1 MHLLKAKKSASSS
14 ASAWFPVLCTTD
26 SWKESLSLG
35 HGLSQCFL
43 QSALGFL
50 SYLSIETVLW
60 KTANYNCRIRWKLKS
75 ACHTGLLAVL
85 IALDHLWHA
94 VSQVPRTPLSPFP
107 CGLLFW
113 LLPECPVHDV
123 AQVLSSPLLSPQ
135 VSDAAPK
142 VLLPPPSLLSSGP
155 VYPTAYQVATPNP
168 VSPAPSSPGRLHS
181 ASIWCQDLSFQALRS
196 LWPVSSPP
204 LLLRR
209 FWLMLVLLWQ
219 GSSLV
224 CPPPGSV
231 AISLPCCSWRLMFLE
246 CN

>member
-35 HGLSQCFL
+35 PCLSPCFL

-60 KTANYNCRIRWKLKS
+60 KTANYNCRIGWKLTS

-85 IALDHLWHA
+85 IAPDHLWHT

-142 VLLPPPSLLSSGP
+142 VLPHLRLSWAQGLFIPQPTRWPPQTQSALPPLPQGGCTQHRFDAKTCPFKLS
-155 VYPTAYQVATPNP
+155 NP
-168 VSPAPSSPGRLHS
+168 
-181 ASIWCQDLSFQALRS
+181 CDLS
-196 LWPVSSPP
+196 PP
-204 LLLRR
+204 HRCCCL
-209 FWLMLVLLWQ
+209 
-219 GSSLV
+219 GSSL
-224 CPPPGSV
+224 C
-231 AISLPCCSWRLMFLE
+231 
-246 CN
+246 